1 VAQLSLFSS
10 DARPAGL
17 GDLAGLL
24 CGPGRISRFGA
35 GDTARLSVV
44 VADESRVPVL
54 RAEAAARAI
63 PLEVGVAPCGSPELR
78 TTYRRDLA
86 ELAAAWTGPDGR
98 KVVPPDLQLDGTL
111 LRLWSLVAGR
121 ADDRGG
127 YLLLLDPDAPWTHE
141 RLIAAA
147 TRVGL
152 PPARAGSPTC
162 GGTRPCARHG
172 TLGPLPL
179 PDPEPAA
186 AAGPGDLTRLGLAP
200 HDEYPAHDENPGE
213 QPHDAGRPPALR
225 RSAGRHSAG
234 RNPAGRNSADGPGAD
249 RADGGWPEE
258 DWPEDHWSAEDWPID
273 EDESGTVIGGGVPAP
288 RPERAA
294 PGRPRPVAVRAR
306 GPEPAGHGLGAPD
319 ATSLHV
325 PDLDGA
331 GVPPPAP
338 RECRAAGPA
347 LRIGGTR
354 RMQRLAELV
363 GTPPGGVPAAEWPR
377 YWGRNIA

>member
-10 DARPAGL
+10 GARPTGL

-44 VADESRVPVL
+44 VTDESRVPVL
-54 RAEAAARAI
+54 RAEAAARSI

-86 ELAAAWTGPDGR
+86 ELAAAWIGPDGR

-111 LRLWSLVAGR
+111 LRLWSLVAGL

-172 TLGPLPL
+172 TLGPLL
-179 PDPEPAA
+179 PADLALAA
-186 AAGPGDLTRLGLAP
+186 AAAPVSGDTTGPGPRDEHVPEEHP
-200 HDEYPAHDENPGE
+200 HDPGRDPARRHVAD
-213 QPHDAGRPPALR
+213 PADW
-225 RSAGRHSAG
+225 
-234 RNPAGRNSADGPGAD
+234 ADP
-249 RADGGWPEE
+249 
-258 DWPEDHWSAEDWPID
+258 DWPEGDWPTEDWAAEDWPMG
-273 EDESGTVIGGGVPAP
+273 EDEPGIVIGGGSSAP
-288 RPERAA
+288 HRPTAA
-294 PGRPRPVAVRAR
+294 VVPRPVAVRPR
-306 GPEPAGHGLGAPD
+306 EPEPSGAGAPET
-319 ATSLHV
+319 APAHV

-347 LRIGGTR
+347 LRISGAR
-354 RMQRLAELV
+354 RIQRLVELV
-363 GTPPGGVPAAEWPR
+363 GTPPGGIPTTEWPR

>member
-35 GDTARLSVV
+35 GDTARLNVV

-54 RAEAAARAI
+54 RAEAAARSI

-111 LRLWSLVAGR
+111 LRLWSLAAGL

-152 PPARAGSPTC
+152 PPARAGSPSC

-179 PDPEPAA
+179 PSPGLAV
-186 AAGPGDLTRLGLAP
+186 AAGPGSGSVTLPGLTP
-200 HDEYPAHDENPGE
+200 HDEHPALDGNPE
-213 QPHDAGRPPALR
+213 EHPDDAGRPPIR
-225 RSAGRHSAG
+225 RYLADRD
-234 RNPAGRNSADGPGAD
+234 PAGRNSAHGPGSGWT
-249 RADGGWPEE
+249 DGDWPEE
-258 DWPEDHWSAEDWPID
+258 DWAEDHWSAEDWPID
-273 EDESGTVIGGGVPAP
+273 EDESGTVIGGGSPAP
-288 RPERAA
+288 RPDRAA
-294 PGRPRPVAVRAR
+294 PGKPRPVAVRAR
-306 GPEPAGHGLGAPD
+306 GPEPAGYGVVAPD

-338 RECRAAGPA
+338 RECRTAGPA
-347 LRIGGTR
+347 LRISGTR
-354 RMQRLAELV
+354 RIQRLAELV
-363 GTPPGGVPAAEWPR
+363 GAPPGGVPAAEWPR

>member
-44 VADESRVPVL
+44 VADESRVPEL
-54 RAEAAARAI
+54 RAEAAARSI

-111 LRLWSLVAGR
+111 LRLWSLAAGL

-172 TLGPLPL
+172 TLGPLLL
-179 PDPEPAA
+179 PAPEPAA
-186 AAGPGDLTRLGLAP
+186 AAGSGSVNRPGLPPTGE
-200 HDEYPAHDENPGE
+200 HPAQDGNPE
-213 QPHDAGRPPALR
+213 EHPHDAGRTPAH
-225 RSAGRHSAG
+225 RHLAD
-234 RNPAGRNSADGPGAD
+234 RNPVDRNPADGPGPD
-249 RADGGWPEE
+249 WTDGGWPEQ

-273 EDESGTVIGGGVPAP
+273 EDESGTVIGGGASAP
-288 RPERAA
+288 RPDRAA
-294 PGRPRPVAVRAR
+294 PDRPRPVAVRTR
-306 GPEPAGHGLGAPD
+306 GPEQPSGHGVIATD
-319 ATSLHV
+319 ATTLHV

-347 LRIGGTR
+347 LRISGTR

-363 GTPPGGVPAAEWPR
+363 GAPPGGVPAAEWPR